1 MLKYYISIL
10 KGDSRGHAQNK
21 GRCQKHREGGGPR
34 FFSVQLRPKLNNS
47 VKV

>member
-21 GRCQKHREGGGPR
+21 GRCQKHREGGGGPR
-34 FFSVQLRPKLNNS
+34 FFKCSAQTQAEQ
-47 VKV
+47 